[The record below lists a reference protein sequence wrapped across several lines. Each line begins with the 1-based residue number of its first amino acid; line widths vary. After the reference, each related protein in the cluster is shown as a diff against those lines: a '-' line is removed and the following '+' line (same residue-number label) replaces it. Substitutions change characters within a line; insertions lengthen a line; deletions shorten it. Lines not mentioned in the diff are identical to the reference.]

1 MQRRPWFQAHST
13 RSFARRSL
21 GPRHGLI
28 VEALEDRR
36 LFTATPLAPTS
47 SLATV
52 DAQVSAA
59 DVVAVGADALPGE
72 ITLYRQGAPIET
84 FDPAT
89 DTDADRGTAL
99 RTALAAALPGDE
111 LMLGASTYDMGG
123 DTHVE
128 FPAGVT
134 VAGAGQTSTQITS
147 SCPQFNDGA
156 ATFTLEDQTVIQ
168 DCSLEGTLR
177 NGWYQPLVG
186 IQGEPAGNVTAYLRQ
201 VNISGDSDGI
211 FIWSGT
217 DYQYTI
223 DAYGCNID
231 TNYDAVAVL
240 GSGYNPET
248 VNLYGCSLTVGQD
261 DDFVAHTAHCVN
273 VRSGNV
279 GLYNC
284 TLTATGDA
292 YSVQTNGV
300 LNSNVGSSV
309 ISNCTFNVSA
319 PSGVVYDLNIQD
331 FTTCEVIGGQGSGP
345 DGSYISSSGTE
356 TYVDPTPSAVVSRSI
371 FYGNSAFDGYNPLP
385 SSNDHNAIARDKTAL
400 LPGQTATFANLTSYD
415 KGINGIMIDVAGAHG
430 DITAN
435 DFTFRVGNNN
445 SPSTWA
451 SAPAPVSVVVLN
463 GAGANG
469 SDRVELTWSD
479 GAIEDEWLEVTMAA
493 SADTGLALPDTF
505 FFGNL
510 IGDTGD
516 GDTPNLA
523 FSNAT
528 DENATRLNDGTATI
542 TNPYDLNRD
551 RFVNSSDENIA
562 RANSGS
568 LRYIKILSNTPL
580 APASVPSTVV
590 PAAAV
595 AIPAA
600 VGIAS
605 APPAVASGVETGLDS
620 GLAARLRET
629 PVAAD
634 ANGIRSIPGDSQE
647 SAEDSNA
654 QPLVPLLLLR
664 RTF

>member
-1 MQRRPWFQAHST
+1 MTWA
-13 RSFARRSL
+13 
-21 GPRHGLI
+21 
-28 VEALEDRR
+28 V
-36 LFTATPLAPTS
+36 TA
-47 SLATV
+47 
-52 DAQVSAA
+52 
-59 DVVAVGADALPGE
+59 
-72 ITLYRQGAPIET
+72 
-84 FDPAT
+84 
-89 DTDADRGTAL
+89 
-99 RTALAAALPGDE
+99 
-111 LMLGASTYDMGG
+111 
-123 DTHVE
+123 HVE

-134 VAGAGQTSTQITS
+134 VTGAGQTSTEITS

-156 ATFTLEDQTVIQ
+156 ATFTLEDQSVIQ

-211 FIWSGT
+211 FVWSGT
-217 DYQYTI
+217 EYQYTI

-261 DDFVAHTAHCVN
+261 DDFVAHTANCVN
-273 VRSGNV
+273 LQSGNV

-292 YSVQTNGV
+292 YSVQTDGV

-309 ISNCTFNVSA
+309 ISNCTFNISA

-331 FTTCEVIGGQGSGP
+331 LTACEVIGGQGSGP
-345 DGSYISSSGTE
+345 DGAYISSSGTE
-356 TYVDPTPSAVVSRSI
+356 TYVDAAPSAVVSRSI
-371 FYGNSAFDGYNPLP
+371 FYSNSAFDGYNPLP
-385 SSNDHNAIARDKTAL
+385 EQQRPQRDCADKTAL

-415 KGINGIMIDVAGAHG
+415 KGINGIMIDVAGMHG

-451 SAPAPVSVVVLN
+451 SGPAPVSVVVFN

-469 SDRVELTWSD
+469 SDRVELIWSD
-479 GAIEDEWLEVTMAA
+479 GAIEDEWLEITMAA
-493 SADTGLALPDTF
+493 NADTGLALPDTF

-528 DENATRLNDGTATI
+528 DENAARLNNSAATI
-542 TNPYDLNRD
+542 TNPYDFNRD
-551 RFVNSSDENIA
+551 RFVNSSDESIA

-605 APPAVASGVETGLDS
+605 ATPAVASGVETGLDS
-620 GLAARLRET
+620 GLAARLREAT
-629 PVAAD
+629 VPAYVTGARPVPPQAEERAD
-634 ANGIRSIPGDSQE
+634 DTNSQARVPGM
-647 SAEDSNA
+647 
-654 QPLVPLLLLR
+654 LLR
-664 RTF
+664 PKC